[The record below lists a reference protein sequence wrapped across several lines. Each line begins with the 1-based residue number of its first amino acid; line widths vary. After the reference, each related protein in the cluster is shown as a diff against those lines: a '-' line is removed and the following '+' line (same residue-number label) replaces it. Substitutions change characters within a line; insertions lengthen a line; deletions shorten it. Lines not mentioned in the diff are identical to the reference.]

1 MAEWTNAEKGV
12 NSAVNPNNLKDLTF
26 RSPSFLERLK
36 GMLGVDFYRL
46 FHTPLLYIFLGI
58 AAIIPAMLIAMTGM
72 AGPNGEPSEPLFTNV
87 WQAIAA
93 PVPVYGFEGID
104 KYANM
109 NMVFIFGGI
118 MVSIFIGHD
127 YKSGYVKQ
135 LFTTHPKKIDYMLS
149 KSLTC
154 AFAMA
159 AMCVAYVFGAVVAG
173 ALTQTDFHVN
183 ALHLLSAVFGKMVM
197 SLGWA
202 SLYTFLNVIFRK
214 YFGVSIASSF
224 FFGTGIPVIGVGAVI
239 GGTPLLNIFLYG
251 ASVYACLSAGF
262 VNFLVC
268 TIVSLVCFAVYNFV
282 GAFVLSKSDV
292 Y

>member
-1 MAEWTNAEKGV
+1 MDT
-12 NSAVNPNNLKDLTF
+12 SRDLQF
-26 RSPSFLERLK
+26 EAPSFTKRLK

-46 FHTPLLYIFLGI
+46 FHTPLFYIFLGI

-72 AGPNGEPSEPLFTNV
+72 AGPNGEPATPLFTNV

-93 PVPVYGFEGID
+93 NTPIYGFEGIE

-118 MVSIFIGHD
+118 MVSVFIGHD

-135 LFTTHPKKIDYMLS
+135 LFTTHAKKQDYMLS

-159 AMCVAYVFGAVVAG
+159 CMCITYLFGAIIAG
-173 ALTQTDFHVN
+173 ALTQTSFAVN
-183 ALHLLSAVFGKMVM
+183 MGNLLCAILGKMVM

-202 SLYTFLNVIFRK
+202 SLYTFLNVIFKR
-214 YFGVSIASSF
+214 YFGISIASSF
-224 FFGTGIPVIGVGAVI
+224 FFGTGILVIGAGALI
-239 GGTPLLNIFLYG
+239 GNTPLLNIFLYG
-251 ASVYACLSAGF
+251 SSVFACLSSGVWTVVNCLLVSFAWAG
-262 VNFLVC
+262 
-268 TIVSLVCFAVYNFV
+268 IYNIL
-282 GAFVLSKSDV
+282 GAHILSKSDV